1 MRFCELLNPDSN
13 FYSVD
18 RFPETLFPAV
28 MDDLEHYPH
37 GAEMVENITE
47 HFFEYQITIVPPWYW
62 VRRFHAVIKRHL
74 YKWEKLIQSEQ
85 ALRDEDAI
93 YNYDLN
99 ESGTYSNSGTG
110 QADSYVS
117 DTPDGR
123 IQPSD
128 IETYMSNA
136 GRNKNENT
144 GEGEHT
150 LRRYGN
156 IGVMT
161 SAQILGGVGGTP
173 GYREAIN
180 FDAYK
185 IIFAELEPLFLGVF
199 EDYAEIGEYDRT
211 VNPGKSW
218 GE

>member
-1 MRFCELLNPDSN
+1 MRFCELLNPNSN
-13 FYSVD
+13 VYSVD
-18 RFPETLFPAV
+18 GFPETLFPAD
-28 MDDLEHYPH
+28 MDDLEKYPH

-74 YKWEKLIQSEQ
+74 YQWEKLIQSEQ

-156 IGVMT
+156 IGIMT
-161 SAQILGGVGGTP
+161 SAAIVA
-173 GYREAIN
+173 GYREGIN